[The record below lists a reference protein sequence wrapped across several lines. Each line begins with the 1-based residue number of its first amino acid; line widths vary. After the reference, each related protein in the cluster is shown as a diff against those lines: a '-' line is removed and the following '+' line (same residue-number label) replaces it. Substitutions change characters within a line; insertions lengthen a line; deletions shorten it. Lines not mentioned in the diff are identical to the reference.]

1 MEPIQVTPYLAQRD
15 LTGGHVT
22 IRLTSANFESVAFRD
37 GTVVLPFYNC
47 FFERLTIV
55 NEEEIEFKQISIAFF
70 SCILPNIEIEN
81 ITTKNIT
88 VGFYGSL
95 VSGKIEHKNL
105 IALDFNNCLTLS
117 SMFVINVP
125 KVQIS
130 YTRENFETNHWSIL
144 LTGFLQMNVHEIVNK
159 PIRYHVYNPK
169 VFHLSSNFDYQ
180 EEQFKPEVTIAYEPG
195 TDHIETKIKGTSLE
209 AFSISGSPNG
219 NVSVENT
226 RINSWYIYNFSPDGN
241 VSFYS
246 IEPIILSDKENK
258 IGIHNSK
265 LDGVEFD
272 NVSFDSYP
280 IISFYR
286 TKFSKAIFTSC
297 DFPEDYKTF
306 SKFVEIENVHYPD
319 RKPKNYDK
327 AQYEIFLQLKKAV
340 EERGNYYE
348 SQKFQAM
355 AHDALRQIKSIS
367 WSDRLILKI
376 NSWSNNHALSVKRPF
391 VGFIIFSI
399 ILYIL
404 YLGSIGRIF
413 NSEDF
418 DPTLIGYYF
427 SFIDITH
434 RIDFLVGKEE
444 FTVWTLLIDYL
455 GKLVFGFFIYQ
466 FITSF
471 RKYGKRA

>member
-1 MEPIQVTPYLAQRD
+1 MEQKLVTPYIAQRD
-15 LTGGHVT
+15 LTSSHAT
-22 IRLTSANFESVAFRD
+22 IRLSRADFESVAFRD
-37 GTVVLPFYNC
+37 GTVVLPFYHC
-47 FFERLTIV
+47 FFKKLTIV

-70 SCILPNIEIEN
+70 SCILPDIKIEN
-81 ITTKNIT
+81 ITTNNIT

-105 IALDFNNCLTLS
+105 IAVDFNNCLTPS

-125 KVQIS
+125 KVQIN
-130 YTRENFETNHWSIL
+130 YTKENFETNHWTGL
-144 LTGFLQMNVHEIVNK
+144 LIRFLLQNAHEIINK
-159 PIRYHVYNPK
+159 PIRYHIHNSK
-169 VFHLSSNFDYQ
+169 VAHLSSNFDFQ
-180 EEQFKPEVTIAYEPG
+180 EEQFKTEITLAYQPG
-195 TDHIETKIKGTSLE
+195 TDHIETKIKGMLLD
-209 AFSISGSPNG
+209 AFSISGNPTG
-219 NVSVENT
+219 NISVENT
-226 RINSWYIYNFSPDGN
+226 RINSWYIYNFFPDGN

-246 IEPIILSDKENK
+246 IEPASVSGKENK

-348 SQKFQAM
+348 SQKLQAM

-376 NSWSNNHALSVKRPF
+376 NNWSNNHGLSVKRPF
-391 VGFIIFSI
+391 VGFIISSVL
-399 ILYIL
+399 LYIL
-404 YLGSIGRIF
+404 YLCSIGRIF
-413 NSEDF
+413 NSGDF

-434 RIDFLVGKEE
+434 RVDFLVGKEE
-444 FTVWTLLIDYL
+444 FTGWTLLIDYL
-455 GKLVFGFFIYQ
+455 GKLIFGFFIYQ
-466 FITSF
+466 FIASF